1 MSDAAQTFLHIGP
14 NAGLGADEHQWIL
27 YRAGQP
33 VSYVRSTKAVLVRC
47 IREKGIELSAEG
59 KAALDALADD
69 FNAWKA
75 DPTRRGTP
83 VAAEASGSAK
93 NIDADASGRVGGP
106 PVGPRA
112 EMPLAGASDVRVA
125 HSEARGGVRLTMIE
139 ELGPK
144 LAIGTDGLQWI
155 VLKRK
160 GERWRACGFVHSDK
174 RALIACIA
182 AKGLKLSAAGRAA
195 LNRQGDRIW
204 RWRTYGDGVR
214 QTIGACGQAQN
225 PAMEIGIDAQVEGGC
240 YPVPGLAAN
249 SADRDMS
256 PTQKLEALV

>member
-1 MSDAAQTFLHIGP
+1 MIE
-14 NAGLGADEHQWIL
+14 GLQAPAADEHQWIL

-93 NIDADASGRVGGP
+93 NIDADASGGVGGT
-106 PVGPRA
+106 PVAPRA
-112 EMPLAGASDVRVA
+112 EIPLEPAKKGLPPPFNSGPTV
-125 HSEARGGVRLTMIE
+125 GITMIE
-139 ELGPK
+139 RLGPDVA
-144 LAIGTDGLQWI
+144 LGTDGVQWI
-155 VLKRK
+155 IYRAQAGGKRVEWQGRK
-160 GERWRACGFVHSDK
+160 WQPVGYIHSSK
-174 RALIACIA
+174 RALVACIA

-195 LNRQGDRIW
+195 LKRQGDRIW